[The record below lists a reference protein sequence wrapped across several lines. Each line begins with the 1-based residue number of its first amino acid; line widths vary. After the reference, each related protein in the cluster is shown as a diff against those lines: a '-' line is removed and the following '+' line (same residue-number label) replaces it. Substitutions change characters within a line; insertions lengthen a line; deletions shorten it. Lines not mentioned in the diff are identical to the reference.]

1 MSNFAVQN
9 STEPQIF
16 CETNHKLCFGQK
28 TKSENF
34 SSNYSLH
41 LSLLSKGLLNL
52 NFKMED
58 MPRPPSGYSIREWL
72 RQLPNLIDEEENSP
86 RKIIL
91 LVLVFLVGAAA
102 LIMNYLDIP
111 AVNEWTEK
119 LMELGQQVIEYV
131 QNNVLP

>member
-1 MSNFAVQN
+1 
-9 STEPQIF
+9 
-16 CETNHKLCFGQK
+16 
-28 TKSENF
+28 
-34 SSNYSLH
+34 
-41 LSLLSKGLLNL
+41 
-52 NFKMED
+52 MED

-111 AVNEWTEK
+111 AANEWIEK
-119 LMELGQQVIEYV
+119 LMELGQQVFEYV
-131 QNNVLP
+131 QNNVLH